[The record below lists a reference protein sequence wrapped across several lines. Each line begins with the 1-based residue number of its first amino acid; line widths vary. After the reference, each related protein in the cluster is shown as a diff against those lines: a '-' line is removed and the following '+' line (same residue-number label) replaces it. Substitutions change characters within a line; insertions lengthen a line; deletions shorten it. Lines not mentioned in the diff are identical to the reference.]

1 MSKFCPKCNSE
12 LPEESSFCLN
22 CFSYIGEIRQE
33 QAVAEAPKKEKIRQK
48 IILTIRLS
56 ILRALFW
63 QRLRF

>member
-22 CFSYIGEIRQE
+22 CFSYIGETRQE
-33 QAVAEAPKKEKIRQK
+33 QAAAEAPKKEK